1 MMPHGSISLQDAVGG
16 LVLAAIVAWA
26 VWGNMPTVA
35 AQDLNCSVFDTQ
47 QEAQDE
53 LESNPS
59 DPNNLDNDN
68 DGTACESLP
77 RDGGGGGG
85 PRSAPSPSP
94 QPSPSPLAP
103 SKTPATPPKTPPPAP
118 KTPPPAP
125 KAQPDSGTL
134 MKAGGSSTGPA
145 PLMPNGSC
153 PQEFPNVRDGAC
165 YSS

>member
-1 MMPHGSISLQDAVGG
+1 
-16 LVLAAIVAWA
+16 VLAAIVAWA
-26 VWGNMPTVA
+26 VWGNMPTAA
-35 AQDLNCSVFDTQ
+35 AQDLNCSDFDTQ

-85 PRSAPSPSP
+85 GGGGQTRDSTSPRTTPSP
-94 QPSPSPLAP
+94 
-103 SKTPATPPKTPPPAP
+103 PAPPKTPLPAP
-118 KTPPPAP
+118 KTPPSPP
-125 KAQPDSGTL
+125 KTQPDSGTL
-134 MKAGGSSTGPA
+134 MKAGGSSTGPV

-153 PQEFPNVRDGAC
+153 PQEFPNIRDGAC

>member
-1 MMPHGSISLQDAVGG
+1 MKGRIRTRNAVLGG

-26 VWGNMPTVA
+26 VWGNMPTAA
-35 AQDLNCSVFDTQ
+35 AQDLNCSDFDTQ

-85 PRSAPSPSP
+85 GGGGGQTRDSTSPRTTPSP
-94 QPSPSPLAP
+94 
-103 SKTPATPPKTPPPAP
+103 PAPPKTPLSAP
-118 KTPPPAP
+118 KTPPSPP
-125 KAQPDSGTL
+125 KTQPDSGTL
-134 MKAGGSSTGPA
+134 MKAGGSSTGPV